1 MKKHI
6 ALITILFVSK
16 LFSQDR
22 NVLYKNGVFNNNLEY
37 FAMAKVSN
45 KNNSENS
52 TKAKGVYYLN
62 KEWKKCMIYT
72 YDGKKYEMESCNY
85 NIFDKRF
92 EFFIDNTVYFLKKE
106 ILETV
111 KIDNQNFK
119 PNNNTILFN
128 NNYYREI
135 LIINSEAKLIE
146 LYSLKKKSVP
156 SNSTLGLYHNKI
168 EKKKKKYILTK
179 DEIKELPTKKKKILE
194 LLNKKYNP
202 KQHKHLNPKKEE
214 DLIQLIK

>member
-6 ALITILFVSK
+6 ALIIILFVSK

-52 TKAKGVYYLN
+52 TKAKGIYYLN

-72 YDGKKYEMESCNY
+72 YDGKNYEMESCNY
-85 NIFDKRF
+85 NLFDKRF

-119 PNNNTILFN
+119 PNNNTILFS

-135 LIINSEAKLIE
+135 FIINSEAKLIE
-146 LYSLKKKSVP
+146 LYSLKKKNVP

-194 LLNKKYNP
+194 LFNKKYDP
-202 KQHKHLNPKKEE
+202 KKHKHLNPKKEE